1 MQNQDFSFEKA
12 TKTKCKLRMA
22 IIGPSGS
29 GKTYTSLLLAKEL
42 GNNIALIDTER
53 GSARKYS
60 DIFSFSVL
68 ELDTFHPDNY
78 MQAIA
83 LAEKEGFEVLIIDS
97 LSHAWNGT
105 NGALDLVDK
114 AAARM
119 KTSNSFAAWRQ
130 VTPLHN
136 KLIDTILKTNL
147 HIIVTMRAKTEFSL
161 EKNEKGKTVIRKIG
175 LQPVQWEGLE
185 YEFDICGDM
194 DLSNTMTISK
204 TRYSALHQ
212 SMIKK
217 PDKELALT
225 IREWLNNG
233 EPAQKKP
240 STEQETK
247 PQTEIT
253 LLQVQLQDQLKDL
266 FETGAITEKK
276 RDEYFKKITDPNIA
290 IGLLRYFEK
299 QFDLIHKL
307 FSLTKEKKISSEH
320 KSELY
325 RRIMSSGMKGL
336 STLEN
341 ELQKLEAA

>member
-1 MQNQDFSFEKA
+1 MQNQDFTFEKA

-22 IIGPSGS
+22 IIGPSGC

-42 GNNIALIDTER
+42 GKNIALIDTER

-60 DIFSFSVL
+60 DIFNFHVL
-68 ELDTFHPDNY
+68 ELDNFHPHNY

-105 NGALDLVDK
+105 NGALDLVDQ

-119 KTSNSFAAWRQ
+119 RTSNSFAAWRQ

-147 HIIVTMRAKTEFSL
+147 HIIVTMRAKTEFSV
-161 EKNEKGKTVIRKIG
+161 EKDEKGKTVIRKVG
-175 LQPVQWEGLE
+175 LQPIQREGLE

-194 DLSNTMTISK
+194 DLSNTMMISK
-204 TRYSALHQ
+204 TRYSPLQQ
-212 SMIKK
+212 SVIKK
-217 PDKELALT
+217 PGKELALT
-225 IREWLNNG
+225 IKKWLNNG

-240 STEQETK
+240 SIEQETSS
-247 PQTEIT
+247 QTEIT
-253 LLQVQLQDQLKDL
+253 SLQAQLQVQLKDL
-266 FETGAITEKK
+266 FETGAVTEKK
-276 RDEYFKKITDPNIA
+276 RDEYFKKISDPNIA

-299 QFDLIHKL
+299 QFDLISKL
-307 FSLTKEKKISSEH
+307 FLLTKSNKITSEQ
-320 KSELY
+320 KSDLY
-325 RRIMSSGMKGL
+325 RKIMSSRMKGL